1 MIWLE
6 LACGLG
12 SVDEL
17 DDPGIVP
24 LVIGFELVA
33 SGKLW
38 VMTSVKPRSA
48 ALHPADRS
56 QAVARPAH
64 GLGGVRQ
71 GLRDEAAA
79 EIGRE
84 QPGCLHELIGHDHG
98 DGFRGQQ
105 AKQN

>member
-1 MIWLE
+1 M
-6 LACGLG
+6 
-12 SVDEL
+12 
-17 DDPGIVP
+17 
-24 LVIGFELVA
+24 IGFKLVA

-48 ALHPADRS
+48 ALHPADRL
-56 QAVARPAH
+56 QVVARPAH
-64 GLGGVRQ
+64 GLAECDQ

-84 QPGCLHELIGHDHG
+84 QPGSLHELIGHDHG

-105 AKQN
+105 ANEN

>member
-1 MIWLE
+1 VIWLD

-48 ALHPADRS
+48 ALHPADRL
-56 QAVARPAH
+56 QAVGRPAH
-64 GLGGVRQ
+64 GLGGVRHKVYATRR
-71 GLRDEAAA
+71 LRRSGGSNRDA
-79 EIGRE
+79 
-84 QPGCLHELIGHDHG
+84 
-98 DGFRGQQ
+98 FMS
-105 AKQN
+105 